1 MPVLYLIHIESIKIT
16 TTTKSIQ
23 KKKNSLL
30 LSGVSSECCIYVL
43 NIVGE
48 IIFIYLAS

>member
-23 KKKNSLL
+23 KKKTLL